1 MILTKLLHKILQEL
15 LNHILNMNNFPHP
28 TKISIH
34 LKRGHHWPLVAYLG
48 CPIFVPVALC
58 VPDKDFSFLSA
69 HSLSSVSARQ
79 RSAFNRDESN
89 WFD

>member
-1 MILTKLLHKILQEL
+1 MLK
-15 LNHILNMNNFPHP
+15 HILEMNKLEVEVYVSPE
-28 TKISIH
+28 ILIH

-69 HSLSSVSARQ
+69 HSLSSVSAL
-79 RSAFNRDESN
+79 
-89 WFD
+89 